1 MSRMFCH
8 RALHRHA
15 GCYVLYGRK
24 QGKTGKNKIKSNE
37 MSRELYQIGRAEGG
51 LKVSEKMSLGG
62 LIKVG
67 ELKKINK

>member
-1 MSRMFCH
+1 
-8 RALHRHA
+8 
-15 GCYVLYGRK
+15 
-24 QGKTGKNKIKSNE
+24 